1 MTMRKTK
8 LLTNIAFMA
17 LTLASCSIDGQGS
30 EPLSAAS
37 ESQSFSSMQTE
48 SESGEDSASLDASS
62 SSRSER
68 SSYERNPFSIRN
80 SSDYYTV
87 SIYQSYYL
95 RRGDDGEPVYG
106 NPRYDYS
113 ISVEANQRLYS
124 TMDELNELLNS
135 CNESY
140 HPNGGAY
147 GVYGFYFDETC
158 QRSIGS
164 TFKVTSDM
172 RAYYYC
178 KG

>member
-1 MTMRKTK
+1 MTMRKTR
-8 LLTNIAFMA
+8 LLANIAFMA
-17 LTLASCSIDGQGS
+17 LILASCSFGGQGS
-30 EPLSAAS
+30 ESSSAAS
-37 ESQSFSSMQTE
+37 GSLSLSSVES
-48 SESGEDSASLDASS
+48 DSASSEEHISL
-62 SSRSER
+62 SSRSGR
-68 SSYERNPFSIRN
+68 PSSSSYERNPFSIKS
-80 SSDYYTV
+80 SSDHYTV

-164 TFKVTSDM
+164 MFKVTSDM

>member
-1 MTMRKTK
+1 MRKK
-8 LLTNIAFMA
+8 SVVIALLGIILSSCTIDQQGDGS
-17 LTLASCSIDGQGS
+17 ASLVVST
-30 EPLSAAS
+30 E
-37 ESQSFSSMQTE
+37 ESFSS
-48 SESGEDSASLDASS
+48 SEI
-62 SSRSER
+62 RSEESSFSTGSFAS
-68 SSYERNPFSIRN
+68 SSYERNPFSIKS
-80 SSDYYTV
+80 SSDHYTV

-124 TMDELNELLNS
+124 TMDELNELLDS

>member
-1 MTMRKTK
+1 M
-8 LLTNIAFMA
+8 LTNKDSLKAKANNIAFMA
-17 LTLASCSIDGQGS
+17 LILASCSINGQGS
-30 EPLSAAS
+30 GSSTVTS
-37 ESQSFSSMQTE
+37 ESQVLSSAQSG
-48 SESGEDSASLDASS
+48 SENGESS
-62 SSRSER
+62 SSIRASSK
-68 SSYERNPFSIRN
+68 SSYERNPFSIKN

-87 SIYQSYYL
+87 SIYQSYYIK
-95 RRGDDGEPVYG
+95 RGDDGQPVYG

-124 TMDELNELLNS
+124 TMDELNELLDS

-140 HPNGGAY
+140 HANGGAY